1 MFIVVNALIPTENAS
16 RISVYS
22 NPTVYL
28 AHVLLSILPKASSPC
43 CFATLLNILYLRL
56 DSPDISV

>member
-28 AHVLLSILPKASSPC
+28 VHVLLSILPKATVVVVLLPC
-43 CFATLLNILYLRL
+43 
-56 DSPDISV
+56 